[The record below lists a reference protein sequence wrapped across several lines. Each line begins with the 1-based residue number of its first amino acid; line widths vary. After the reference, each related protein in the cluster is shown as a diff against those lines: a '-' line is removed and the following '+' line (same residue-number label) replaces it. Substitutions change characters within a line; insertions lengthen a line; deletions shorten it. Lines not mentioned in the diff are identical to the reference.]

1 MEKLSKRLVF
11 CFWFACIVAAVLLVL
26 YYSHSAFA
34 KTAYDLVIH
43 YVYPKVNP
51 SGDAYNV
58 EVFFSVIDEDG
69 KLQKGFEKDDFTL
82 IENGS
87 EKDIESLD
95 KVTNEVLNVVV
106 VMDTSV
112 PSQRLTNEKD
122 AISDFIKDLERDDSI
137 GILRFD
143 SEIETVVD
151 LTTDQDKALDKLKK
165 VKNVSEGDNCLYD
178 AMYKAVKMIAKQPP
192 GRRAIVVLTDAEDRL
207 YNSTKVC
214 SANTDDD
221 VIDLATS
228 WNTRV
233 PIYTLAITDATD
245 EKVLK
250 RIAERT
256 GGRYKFAK
264 NSGDIASQLNDIS
277 YQFQNEYILR
287 YTSQQKPGEYTL
299 VLEVEYKSV
308 HDEDTRSI
316 VYSDLLPSNGQ
327 STAVEASPAVPPAE
341 TAVSQ
346 GEQLQ
351 PTEIVALPTPAPK
364 EEPTSFVGGISM
376 WLVILGV
383 VVVIGVIVILLIVAM
398 IRRSGSKKPS
408 KPAAPSA
415 PPPLSSAASMDA
427 TFDGFAASPAG
438 MPVTQAVGT
447 LTVLASE
454 DAAMIGKVLMVGA
467 GRTTIGRSPDNDIV
481 LPQDKGVSRQ
491 HLVLEYLENEVFI
504 AEAISAEGKRPTYG
518 TYINEQRIGTVPQP
532 LMHGSEIRLGNRCRM
547 RFEKLMTSASSMDD
561 KTLDMTTGDDVT
573 QASTD
578 DDKTAAYHGS

>member
-1 MEKLSKRLVF
+1 MGKWNKCYVF
-11 CFWFACIVAAVLLVL
+11 CFWVACIAAAVLFVL
-26 YYSHSAFA
+26 NFSHSAFA
-34 KTAYDLVIH
+34 KTTYDLIIH
-43 YVYPKVNP
+43 YVYPKVNS

-58 EVFFSVIDEDG
+58 EVFFSVLDEDG
-69 KLQKGFEKDDFTL
+69 KLQKGLEKDDFTL
-82 IENGS
+82 IENGN
-87 EKDIESLD
+87 EIDIESLD
-95 KVTNEVLNVVV
+95 KVKNEVLNVIV
-106 VMDTSV
+106 VMDKSV

-137 GILRFD
+137 GILSYD

-165 VKNVSEGDNCLYD
+165 VKNTSEGDNCLYD
-178 AMYKAVKMIAKQPP
+178 AVYEAVKMIAKQPP
-192 GRRAIVVLTDAEDRL
+192 GRRAIVVLTDAEDKL

-277 YQFQNEYILR
+277 YQFQNEYIIR

-299 VLEVEYKSV
+299 VLEVEYKGV
-308 HDEDTRSI
+308 HDEDTRPI
-316 VYSDLLPSNGQ
+316 VYSELLSGGEQ
-327 STAVEASPAVPPAE
+327 SAEIEASPTVPQVE
-341 TAVSQ
+341 TAVSRV
-346 GEQLQ
+346 EQLQ
-351 PTEIVALPTPAPK
+351 PTEVVALPTPLPK
-364 EEPTSFVGGISM
+364 EEPNLLSGGISL
-376 WLVILGV
+376 WLVALGV
-383 VVVIGVIVILLIVAM
+383 VIVIGVIVIFLLVVM
-398 IRRSGSKKPS
+398 IRRSGSKKPA

-415 PPPLSSAASMDA
+415 PPSAPPAASLDA
-427 TFDGFAASPAG
+427 TFDGLLASPAG
-438 MPVTQAVGT
+438 MAAAQPVAT
-447 LTVLASE
+447 LTVLASD
-454 DAAMIGKVLMVGA
+454 DAAMIGKVLMIGA

-491 HLVLEYLENEVFI
+491 HLVLEYMENEVFI

-547 RFEKLMTSASSMDD
+547 RFEKLMTSASSAED
-561 KTLDMTTGDDVT
+561 KTLDMSAADDVT

-578 DDKTAAYHGS
+578 DDKTVVYKGS